1 MSAEL
6 PGFQT
11 RTYTEVQLGNAAQ
24 VRLNITMTVSS
35 LAQSVEVTVAADT
48 LLLEASSSVGQVLP
62 ETQVRNLPLVG
73 NNALDLIGVMAGV
86 NVTVSPVFGAEATSF
101 AGVSARDINIQ
112 RDGVSVNNQRWPNGI
127 DAPTRINPDLVGEIK
142 MILAPVDAEMGR
154 GNGQVQIRTRSGT
167 NQCRGSAVWNVQK
180 LRIGREYWTNNRAGA
195 PRDWRNLH
203 ENTVSFGGPIIR
215 NKMFFFALWD
225 QGIVRTRAV
234 TNPVVLTPCARN
246 GIFRYFDNWN
256 NGNAIAVTT
265 LGGRPTRA
273 IVDVNGNP
281 VRPGT
286 NPDGSPYNGNLRYA
300 SVFGPPCEHSH
311 QTRLFRRR
319 RSGFPRGLQQA
330 GSRSDRIRHEY
341 ALQAHAADE

>member
-1 MSAEL
+1 
-6 PGFQT
+6 
-11 RTYTEVQLGNAAQ
+11 
-24 VRLNITMTVSS
+24 
-35 LAQSVEVTVAADT
+35 
-48 LLLEASSSVGQVLP
+48 
-62 ETQVRNLPLVG
+62 
-73 NNALDLIGVMAGV
+73 
-86 NVTVSPVFGAEATSF
+86 
-101 AGVSARDINIQ
+101 
-112 RDGVSVNNQRWPNGI
+112 
-127 DAPTRINPDLVGEIK
+127 
-142 MILAPVDAEMGR
+142 MGR

-167 NQCRGSAVWNVQK
+167 NQCRGSAVWNVQNSA
-180 LRIGREYWTNNRAGA
+180 LDANTWTNNRAGA

-246 GIFRYFDNWN
+246 GIFRYFDNWS

-265 LGGRPTRA
+265 LGGTPTRA

-300 SVFGPPCEHSH
+300 SVFGPLANIPTRPDCSDAVVQGSPGDSNRRAVDPTGFVTNTLFKHMP
-311 QTRLFRRR
+311 QTNNYEVGDGAPDTVTPTPSVGPEANTRSSPAASSAFRTQSPRTTA
-319 RSGFPRGLQQA
+319 RSSQPRASTQVPL
-330 GSRSDRIRHEY
+330 
-341 ALQAHAADE
+341 AAMRYWHR